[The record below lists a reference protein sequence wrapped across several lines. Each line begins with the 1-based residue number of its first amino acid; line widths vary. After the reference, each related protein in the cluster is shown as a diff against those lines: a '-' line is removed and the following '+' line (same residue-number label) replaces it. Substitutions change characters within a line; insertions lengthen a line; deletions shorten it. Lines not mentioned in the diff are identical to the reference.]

1 MMLNLLLVDTL
12 VLIWSASDAALRK
25 IIGRHFHGNLVPG
38 QDTDEIGPQ
47 LAGDVR

>member
-1 MMLNLLLVDTL
+1 MPWRLFG
-12 VLIWSASDAALRK
+12 APGDAALRK
-25 IIGRHFHGNLVPG
+25 IIGRHFHGYLVPG